1 VNRDPLG
8 LRRNLQGFADL
19 VFELYWRDN
28 TGVPG
33 EYDILLC
40 HRDRCA
46 ERHWAGKLW

>member
-1 VNRDPLG
+1 MNRDPLG

-28 TGVPG
+28 AGVPG

-40 HRDRCA
+40 HSRSLRRA
-46 ERHWAGKLW
+46 SLGR